1 MAKTTSPRLS
11 PSMLAFLRALSRWS
25 LGVTYDKI
33 DGHLW
38 ATQTAC
44 ERRGLVQRVPNRY
57 RAGEYRW
64 SLTDAGA
71 SCLPAATIERAAQ
84 QIGDALRTTADRYHR
99 GEITHAQLGEDN
111 AACWARAVGPIRDAV
126 HANLRA
132 QPTNDAPADWQFDQ
146 RTVSPF
152 VIPDAPA
159 PKPADEPSASA
170 KLRAARFAALA
181 TPAAPATDP
190 TPSPEAPAMIPE
202 TTPAPVVAAPPAPV
216 ATEEHPE
223 PAPEPVKVSIESGP
237 VTPDADGQSRGWSA
251 ALVVDPESRSA
262 YLFTTVGAGTPGNVW
277 HGRARAYTVNVAAS
291 GEHLRDLL
299 EGEEGQGLLAEICD
313 AYQGAEWDGSNL
325 RGQWAAGTEDD
336 GMADDAAGL
345 ALEALLA
352 ELPTYWAAGDWIGG
366 DRPGVAREVR
376 ELILAAESDEAEAKA
391 LRQYAEQM
399 AEEGKS
405 NGALLDADDLESEIK
420 ALAEEA
426 RADEEDTEEDRPF
439 WVVER
444 GIEGEPSIVLLRDQ
458 DRGPLLGGLPT
469 LGKAWAIVEASSPV
483 RAWVAARAL
492 LAQGPEAT
500 IKHLRALE
508 RRWCD
513 DTIEALVAAL
523 DEAA

>member
-44 ERRGLVQRVPNRY
+44 ERRGLVQRVPSRHQ
-57 RAGEYRW
+57 AGEYRW

-71 SCLPAATIERAAQ
+71 ACLSPETIERAAQ
-84 QIGDALRTTADRYHR
+84 QIADALRTTADRYHR
-99 GEITHAQLGEDN
+99 GEITHAQLGDDN
-111 AACWARAVGPIRDAV
+111 AACWARAVGPIREAV

-132 QPTNDAPADWQFDQ
+132 QPT
-146 RTVSPF
+146 S
-152 VIPDAPA
+152 DAPA

-170 KLRAARFAALA
+170 KLRAARFEALA

-190 TPSPEAPAMIPE
+190 TPTPAPEAPAMTTPE

-216 ATEEHPE
+216 ATEEHPD
-223 PAPEPVKVSIESGP
+223 PAPQPVSVSIPDGP
-237 VTPDADGQSRGWSA
+237 VTPDADGRSRGWSA

-262 YLFTTVGAGTPGNVW
+262 YLFTTIGAGTPGNVW
-277 HGRARAYTVNVAAS
+277 HGRARCYTVNPAAS
-291 GEHLRDLL
+291 GERLRALL
-299 EGEEGQGLLAEICD
+299 ESEEGQRLLAEICD
-313 AYQGAEWDGSNL
+313 AYQGAEWDGHNL

-336 GMADDAAGL
+336 GTADDAAGL
-345 ALEALLA
+345 ALEARLA

-376 ELILAAESDEAEAKA
+376 ELVLAAESDEAEARA
-391 LRQYAEQM
+391 LRQYAERM
-399 AEEGKS
+399 AEDAARD
-405 NGALLDADDLESEIK
+405 ALLDADDLETEIK

-426 RADEEDTEEDRPF
+426 RAEDEDTEEDRPF

-444 GIEGEPSIVLLRDQ
+444 GIEGEPSIVLLREQ
-458 DRGPLLGGLPT
+458 DRGPLLGGLPK
-469 LGKAWAIVEASSPV
+469 LGKAWAIVEASTPV

-500 IKHLRALE
+500 VEHLRALE
-508 RRWCD
+508 RQWSD
-513 DTIEALVAAL
+513 ETIEALVAAL